1 MLLRREKLKMKKN
14 SSFLFTI
21 LPFIIALIFLLFF
34 RLNSHISLQLF
45 DSFFWGFL
53 IPLINFSAGYFF
65 IRAGL
70 QKSDKLFLTL
80 VLGGLVFRMFLT
92 LVLIIIVLKF
102 LNVSM
107 YSFIFTVFISYIY
120 FLIVEI
126 INLSGKKTEYID

>member
-1 MLLRREKLKMKKN
+1 MKKN
-14 SSFLFTI
+14 SAFLFTI
-21 LPFIIALIFLLFF
+21 LPFMISLVALLIL
-34 RLNSHISLQLF
+34 RLNSDISLQLF

-53 IPLINFSAGYFF
+53 IPLINFTAGYFF
-65 IRAGL
+65 NRAGL
-70 QKSDKLFLTL
+70 QKSDKLFLAL

-120 FLIVEI
+120 FLIIEI
-126 INLSGKKTEYID
+126 INLSGKKPNT

>member
-1 MLLRREKLKMKKN
+1 MKKN

-21 LPFIIALIFLLFF
+21 LPFIIALIFLLIF
-34 RLNSHISLQLF
+34 RLNSQISLQLF

-65 IRAGL
+65 NRVGL
-70 QKSDKLFLTL
+70 QKSDKLFLSL

-126 INLSGKKTEYID
+126 INLSGKKPNT